1 MTRETRIGLLV
12 GLGFIVLFGVVLSE
26 LSAPMHQAPK
36 NQPLRQ
42 GEEFYAQAPLV
53 PPMPEIPR
61 RSRQVTLAA
70 KEQRTERAAPP
81 SRATRTPAVS
91 VRTLTAVHAVGSP
104 RGRYVE
110 MTPEQLVRANAL
122 ARGGRGR
129 TYVTRRGDTLTR
141 IARRFLRSDSR
152 AAVMKIF
159 NANRSKLADPNA
171 LGVGVTLVIPN

>member
-26 LSAPMHQAPK
+26 LSAPMRQAPK

-42 GEEFYAQAPLV
+42 DEEFYAQSPLV
-53 PPMPEIPR
+53 PLMPEIPR
-61 RSRQVTLAA
+61 RSRQVTLIA
-70 KEQRTERAAPP
+70 KGQRSERAAPP
-81 SRATRTPAVS
+81 IRVARPPAGP
-91 VRTLTAVHAVGSP
+91 VRTLTAVHAVGSS
-104 RGRYVE
+104 RSDYVE
-110 MTPEQLVRANAL
+110 MTPEQLVRANAR
-122 ARGGRGR
+122 ARGGRRR

-152 AAVMKIF
+152 SAVMKIF
-159 NANRSKLADPNA
+159 NANRSKLGSPDA